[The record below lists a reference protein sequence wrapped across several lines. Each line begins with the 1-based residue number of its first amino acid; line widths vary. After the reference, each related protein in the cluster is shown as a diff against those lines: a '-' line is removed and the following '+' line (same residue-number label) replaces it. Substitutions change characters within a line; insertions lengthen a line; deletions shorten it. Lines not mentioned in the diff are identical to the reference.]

1 MPLIKSIV
9 AADGVDIS
17 KLYDPTGGKIAPG
30 SNLAKLLSGDN
41 PGQSILN
48 LVFTLIGVFFFFNI
62 VMAGWDYMLS
72 SGDPKKVQ
80 GASTRFLNG
89 FIGLI
94 LALTAFII
102 VKIVTSFVGV
112 GETGF

>member
-1 MPLIKSIV
+1 MNLVGQVLAQDSVIK
-9 AADGVDIS
+9 G
-17 KLYDPTGGKIAPG
+17 LYDPTGGNIKPG
-30 SNLAKLLSGDN
+30 SNLSSLLS
-41 PGQSILN
+41 SN
-48 LVFTLIGVFFFFNI
+48 LITLIFTLIGVFFFFNI